1 MKNIKFLVLDVDGVL
16 TDGGMYYTESGDE
29 FKKFNAK
36 DGLGIRRLTKNGIP
50 VGIIS
55 HGHLSKLI
63 NKRAELLGI
72 KHVFIGMGVKKLDIL
87 TKWCEELKIDLHDV
101 AYIGDDI
108 NDLDVLHA
116 VGVSACPDD
125 AVLRVKDVAHH
136 ILQCNGGQGCVR
148 EFIEMYF
155 PDLLQ

>member
-36 DGLGIRRLTKNGIP
+36 DGLAIRRLTKNGIP

-55 HGHLSKLI
+55 HGHLSMLI
-63 NKRAELLGI
+63 TKRAELLGI
-72 KHVFIGMGVKKLDIL
+72 KYVCVGMEMKKLDIL

-101 AYIGDDI
+101 AY
-108 NDLDVLHA
+108 
-116 VGVSACPDD
+116 
-125 AVLRVKDVAHH
+125 
-136 ILQCNGGQGCVR
+136 
-148 EFIEMYF
+148 
-155 PDLLQ
+155 

>member
-16 TDGGMYYTESGDE
+16 TDGGMYYSESGDE

-36 DGLGIRRLTKNGIP
+36 DGLAIRRLTKSGIP

-55 HGHLSKLI
+55 HGILTKLI

-72 KHVFIGMGVKKLDIL
+72 KYVYVGMGVKKLDIL
-87 TKWCEELKIDLHDV
+87 TNWCKELKIDLHDV

-108 NDLDVLHA
+108 NDIEVLQA
-116 VGVSACPDD
+116 VGVSACPFD
-125 AVLRVKDVAHH
+125 AVLKVKDIAHH
-136 ILQCNGGQGCVR
+136 ILQNNGGNACVR
-148 EFIEMYF
+148 EFIDEYF
-155 PDLLQ
+155 PEVME

>member
-36 DGLGIRRLTKNGIP
+36 DGLAIRRLTKSGIP

-55 HGHLSKLI
+55 HGQLSKLI
-63 NKRAELLGI
+63 NKRADLLGI
-72 KHVFIGMGVKKLDIL
+72 EYVCVGMEMKKLDIL
-87 TKWCEELKIDLHDV
+87 KDWCNKLNIDLNDV

-108 NDLDVLHA
+108 NDLEIMHA

-125 AVLRVKDVAHH
+125 A
-136 ILQCNGGQGCVR
+136 
-148 EFIEMYF
+148 
-155 PDLLQ
+155 

>member
-36 DGLGIRRLTKNGIP
+36 DGLAIRRLTKAGIP

-72 KHVFIGMGVKKLDIL
+72 KHVYVGMGVKKMDIL
-87 TKWCEELKIDLHDV
+87 INWCNELKIDLNDV

-108 NDLDVLHA
+108 NDLEVLQA

-125 AVLRVKDVAHH
+125 AVFKVKNNVHH
-136 ILQCNGGQGCVR
+136 VLQNNGGQACVR
-148 EFIEMYF
+148 EFIDEYF
-155 PDLLQ
+155 PEIME